1 MPTGK
6 RKLDLRGDQPVEAN
20 ECFGLSRR
28 QGYLVKKHCDV
39 DGDDKQRHCQ
49 DGAAWRHVSKGYHF
63 VRLGRADS
71 GSNPLLEQLDYREQ
85 PETTLSTVAET
96 LEFSSE
102 EVRQKRQSFSNCAG
116 CVAMINIFVSHAC
129 GSHQ

>member
-1 MPTGK
+1 VASC
-6 RKLDLRGDQPVEAN
+6 REEVSL
-20 ECFGLSRR
+20 FGLTGLTRH
-28 QGYLVKKHCDV
+28 LTHCLN
-39 DGDDKQRHCQ
+39 
-49 DGAAWRHVSKGYHF
+49 S
-63 VRLGRADS
+63 L
-71 GSNPLLEQLDYREQ
+71 YREQ
-85 PETTLSTVAET
+85 PGTTLSTVAET